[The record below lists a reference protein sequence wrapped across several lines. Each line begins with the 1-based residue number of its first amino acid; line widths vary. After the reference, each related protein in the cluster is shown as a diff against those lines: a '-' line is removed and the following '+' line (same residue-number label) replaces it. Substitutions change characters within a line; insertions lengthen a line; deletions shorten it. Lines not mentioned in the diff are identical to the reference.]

1 MPGLR
6 LAVSAPRV
14 VLPSLSWLR
23 HKTWKRAVKC
33 LTPPDIILQ
42 TEALEV
48 LQTAAEARKHAVAG
62 CLADPKP

>member
-1 MPGLR
+1 M
-6 LAVSAPRV
+6 
-14 VLPSLSWLR
+14 
-23 HKTWKRAVKC
+23 KC